1 MPSKV
6 PLTKSYYDRRDPKYP
21 TLDVT
26 LYSLWDNAKK
36 NGFVGDIL
44 NLETGER
51 MTNLEILD
59 LVSHQLYSCTY
70 TSLFICISDIYV
82 CAWSAADW
90 SGLRKVIL
98 PAIKHS
104 IANLAFETSVRNTD
118 SYQQGL
124 ILMISSK
131 ILLFVWKRIVY
142 IIDRKSLI
150 LAKKL
155 LLNCHITL

>member
-6 PLTKSYYDRRDPKYP
+6 PLTKSYFDRRDPKNP

-59 LVSHQLYSCTY
+59 LVSYQCMCAILYYLSVK
-70 TSLFICISDIYV
+70 YV
-82 CAWSAADW
+82 KGC
-90 SGLRKVIL
+90 
-98 PAIKHS
+98 
-104 IANLAFETSVRNTD
+104 
-118 SYQQGL
+118 
-124 ILMISSK
+124 
-131 ILLFVWKRIVY
+131 
-142 IIDRKSLI
+142 
-150 LAKKL
+150 
-155 LLNCHITL
+155 

>member
-82 CAWSAADW
+82 YVKRSWLKWSLESYP
-90 SGLRKVIL
+90 SGYQ
-98 PAIKHS
+98 HS

-118 SYQQGL
+118 SYQHRL

-142 IIDRKSLI
+142 IIDRKILI
-150 LAKKL
+150 PAKKL